1 MGCCLESG
9 GAASLGCRRRWGVK
23 GHCHGDSGVAGEV
36 GPHRERKGRETG
48 PEGRGSLPLQDVGW
62 EGGVQR
68 REWRGSGRRSRLKE
82 HSTQHKSLLIIHEYL
97 KRIKHSSIVL
107 PLPPT
112 ALSLGTPPGN
122 SPPIGGTEPDGLPA
136 VPPLAPP
143 PLGSVNHNQ
152 WTLNEGSS

>member
-1 MGCCLESG
+1 M
-9 GAASLGCRRRWGVK
+9 K
-23 GHCHGDSGVAGEV
+23 GHCHGDSGVEEEE
-36 GPHRERKGRETG
+36 GPYRERKGRETEPG
-48 PEGRGSLPLQDVGW
+48 GRGSLHLQDVGW
-62 EGGVQR
+62 EGGAR
-68 REWRGSGRRSRLKE
+68 WHEWRGSGRRSRLKE
-82 HSTQHKSLLIIHEYL
+82 RSTQHKTLLIIHEYQRRL
-97 KRIKHSSIVL
+97 KHSSSAL

-143 PLGSVNHNQ
+143 LLGSVNHNH